1 MKKIRIAQ
9 IGVAHDHAKP
19 TMRTL
24 LKLSDVF
31 DVVGYCIP
39 NPDFRHVIKEKH
51 YDFSD
56 LPVKEYTLEE
66 ILAMDDLDAVTIE
79 CEEENAT
86 RFAQMF
92 ADKGVHIH
100 LDKPGSH
107 GSESF
112 EKLARTLESKNL
124 VFHLGYMYRY
134 NPLVIKAMEMVKN
147 GELGTI
153 YSVEAQMS
161 VHNEKT
167 RHEWLKKFKGGMMY
181 FLGCHDVDLVVQF
194 MGRQPDEVI
203 ALNGTTGQYGVD
215 VEDNGFAVLRYGTNS
230 SFVRTC
236 TAEYGGFD
244 RRQLVVC
251 GTKGTIEFHP
261 IEYNAG
267 PGILKSIAYITTD
280 KEENGKAYSNDAATR
295 VESEPYDRMEGMLR
309 SFGEYVR
316 GEKANPYTYD
326 YEVALFK
333 TFMKACGAE

>member
-9 IGVAHDHAKP
+9 VGTAHDHAKA
-19 TMRTL
+19 TMESL
-24 LKLSDVF
+24 LRQPDIF

-39 NPDFRHVIKEKH
+39 NPDFDRVIKEKY

-56 LPVKEYTLEE
+56 LGIKEYTLEE
-66 ILAMDDLDAVTIE
+66 LLAMDDLDAVAVE
-79 CEEENAT
+79 CEEESGT

-112 EKLARTLESKNL
+112 EKLARTLESKGL

-134 NPLVIKAMEMVKN
+134 NPLVMRAVEMVKN
-147 GELGTI
+147 GELGKI

-161 VHNEKT
+161 VHNEKA
-167 RHEWLKKFKGGMMY
+167 RHEWLRKFKGGMMY
-181 FLGCHDVDLVVQF
+181 FLGCHDVDLVVRF
-194 MGRQPDEVI
+194 MGGQPDEVI

-215 VEDNGFAVLRYGTNS
+215 VEDNGFAVLKYGTNA

-244 RRQLVVC
+244 RRQLVIC
-251 GTKGTIEFHP
+251 GTKGTLEFHP
-261 IEYNAG
+261 IEYQLG
-267 PGILKSIAYITTD
+267 GGMLKSIAYLTTE
-280 KEENGKAYSNDAATR
+280 KEENGKPYYNDLATR
-295 VESEPYDRMEGMLR
+295 FESEPYNRYDDMMRE
-309 SFGEYVR
+309 FYKYVI
-316 GEKANPYTYD
+316 GEKKNPYTYD
-326 YEVALFK
+326 YEIALFK
-333 TFMKACGAE
+333 TFMKCCGAE

>member
-1 MKKIRIAQ
+1 MRKIRIAQ
-9 IGVAHDHAKP
+9 IGTAHDHAKP
-19 TMRTL
+19 TMQTL
-24 LKLSDVF
+24 LRLNDVF
-31 DVVGYCIP
+31 DVVGYCVP
-39 NPDFRHVIKEKH
+39 NPDFDRVIKDKY

-66 ILAMDDLDAVTIE
+66 LLAMDDLDAVAVE

-112 EKLARTLESKNL
+112 ERLARTLESKNL

-134 NPLVIKAMEMVKN
+134 NPLVKKAMEMVKN
-147 GELGTI
+147 GELGKI

-161 VHNEKT
+161 VHNQIK
-167 RHEWLKKFKGGMMY
+167 RHEWLRKFKGGMMY
-181 FLGCHDVDLVVQF
+181 FLGCHDVDLVVRF
-194 MGRQPDEVI
+194 MGRNPDEVI

-267 PGILKSIAYITTD
+267 DGVLKSIAYLTTD
-280 KEENGKAYSNDAATR
+280 KEENQKAYSNDVATR
-295 VESEPYDRMEGMLR
+295 IESEPYDRYEDMMR
-309 SFGEYVR
+309 SFAAYVR
-316 GEKANPYTYD
+316 GDMENPNTYD
-326 YEVALFK
+326 YEIALFK
-333 TFMKACGAE
+333 TFMKCCGAE

>member
-1 MKKIRIAQ
+1 MNKIRIAQ
-9 IGVAHDHAKP
+9 VGTAHDHAKA
-19 TMRTL
+19 TMESL
-24 LKLSDVF
+24 LRQPDIF

-39 NPDFRHVIKEKH
+39 NPGFDHVIKEHH

-56 LPVKEYTLEE
+56 LGVKEYTLEE
-66 ILAMDDLDAVTIE
+66 LLAMDDLDAVTVE

-112 EKLARTLESKNL
+112 EKLARTLESKGL

-134 NPLVIKAMEMVKN
+134 NPLVMKALDMVKN
-147 GELGTI
+147 GELGEI
-153 YSVEAQMS
+153 CYVEAQMS
-161 VHNEKT
+161 VHHDKK
-167 RHEWLKKFKGGMMY
+167 RHEWLRKFKGGMMF

-194 MGRQPDEVI
+194 MGRQPDEVFPF
-203 ALNGTTGQYGVD
+203 NGTSWQNGVD
-215 VEDNGFAVLRYGTNS
+215 VEDNGFAVLKYGNNA

-236 TAEYGGFD
+236 SAEYGGFD

-251 GTKGTIEFHP
+251 GTKGSIEFHP

-267 PGILKSIAYITTD
+267 PGVLKSIAYLTTD
-280 KEENGKAYSNDAATR
+280 KEENGKPFSNDVATR
-295 VESEPYDRMEGMLR
+295 LESEPYDRYDTMMR
-309 SFGEYVR
+309 SFAEYVR
-316 GEKANPYTYD
+316 GEKKNPNTYD
-326 YEVALFK
+326 YEIALFK